1 MGDYRKL
8 WENLNMDLEK
18 HDLLCEALPEAF
30 GSIYLT
36 QENRPENM
44 NYFNFALAEVHGA
57 RIQEL
62 NEAKEKGKKVVGTFC
77 VFVPDEV
84 ILASGAIGV
93 GLCSGSQFWIEDGEK
108 VLPRNLCPLI
118 KAFVGAKVS
127 RTCPYFQSCDMI
139 VGETTCDGKKK
150 AYEIVEEYM
159 PVHVMELPQMKRE
172 KNYEQWKDEIK
183 LFINKMEELT
193 GNKVTVENL
202 KKAIDLCNR
211 KRRALKRL
219 YDLRKNTPSP
229 ISGLDALL
237 VSQIAFLDD
246 IERFIENTNK
256 LCDELEE
263 RVKSLEPNG
272 KKRIMVTG
280 TPMAIPNWKLHS
292 IVESLDAEI
301 VVEETCTGTR
311 YFEGEV
317 STEGDTIDDLL
328 NNLADRY
335 MNINCACFTPN
346 EGRTEDIIRYAE
358 EYNVDGVIYYNL
370 SFCHTYAIEYKK
382 VEKAL
387 KEKNIPM
394 LNIETDYSEE
404 DAGQIKTRV
413 EAFLE
418 MIGSGKELHTV
429 S

>member
-1 MGDYRKL
+1 MGNYKNM
-8 WENLNMDLEK
+8 WKSLNMDLDK
-18 HDLLCEALPEAF
+18 HDILCDALPESF
-30 GSIYLT
+30 GEIYLT
-36 QENRPENM
+36 QKDRPESM
-44 NYFNFALAEVHGA
+44 NYFNYALAEVHGA

-62 NEAKEKGKKVVGTFC
+62 QESKKDGKKVVGTFC

-84 ILASGAIGV
+84 IFATDTIGV

-108 VLPRNLCPLI
+108 VLPRNLCPLV

-150 AYEIVEEYM
+150 AYEILEKYM

-172 KNYEQWKDEIK
+172 KDFEQWQDEIK
-183 LFINKMEELT
+183 IFIKTMEKLT
-193 GNKVTVENL
+193 RNKVTIEKL
-202 KKAIDLCNR
+202 KEGIHLANR
-211 KRRALKRL
+211 KRRVLKRL

-237 VSQIAFLDD
+237 VSQVAFMDD
-246 IERFIENTNK
+246 PERFITKTEE
-256 LCDELEE
+256 LCDELEK
-263 RVKSLEPNG
+263 RVKNPIPNG

-280 TPMAIPNWKLHS
+280 TPMAVPNWKLHS
-292 IVESLDAEI
+292 IVEELDAEI

-311 YFEGEV
+311 YFENQV
-317 STEGDTIDDLL
+317 SDEGDTIDQLVK
-328 NNLADRY
+328 NLAARY

-346 EGRTEDIIRYAE
+346 GSRLEDILKYVE
-358 EYNVDGVIYYNL
+358 EYDIDGVIYYNL

-387 KEKNIPM
+387 KEKSIPL

-404 DAGQIKTRV
+404 DVGQIKTRV

-418 MIGSGKELHTV
+418 MM
-429 S
+429 